1 MGRAKKIQS
10 KLQVNGAAPAP
21 KSVFDILGQNNSVY
35 KERTIEEYRES
46 LSKMTITQLQ
56 NHAIAVAQILP
67 NVIDKKLLI
76 KKLEDEFLKKQNQ
89 FLSKIEDNNEI
100 SIEQKQN
107 ILKILNKV

>member
-1 MGRAKKIQS
+1 MGRAKKITEKS
-10 KLQVNGAAPAP
+10 QVNGAVAAP
-21 KSVFDILGQNNSVY
+21 KSIFDILGQNHSVY
-35 KERTIEEYRES
+35 KEKTLEEYRES

-56 NHAIAVAQILP
+56 NHAIAVAQVLP

-89 FLSKIEDNNEI
+89 FLAKIDSNNEI
-100 SIEQKQN
+100 SSEQKQN